1 MDYFKDQDFDEET
14 IEIYQQQIINLWKT
28 KYMPTQNQNNNQAT
42 NKSSGLMAY
51 MVKKKRHNDLDE
63 LIKFLK
69 EPPSNCDIDILT
81 FWKV

>member
-1 MDYFKDQDFDEET
+1 
-14 IEIYQQQIINLWKT
+14 
-28 KYMPTQNQNNNQAT
+28 MPIQNQNNNQAT

-51 MVKKKRHNDLDE
+51 IIQKRKHNDLDE
-63 LIKFLK
+63 LIRYLK